1 MDRRWGCA
9 VRFRLLGP
17 LAVDD
22 IAGDGAVPPGARLR
36 VLLATLVL
44 HANTPIPRDALA
56 ETVWD
61 ANPPPGADA
70 SLRSYV
76 LRLRRALGPEAGA
89 RIEYHDPGYL
99 IRLTRSEVDVLE
111 FDALARKTAQAVHAA
126 SWEEAAA
133 LGARALALWR
143 GQPLLDV
150 PSRILR
156 NEFVPRL
163 EQLFVQL
170 REDCVEADLRLG
182 RYDRLVPQ
190 LRELTTAYPLRERFH
205 TQLMLA
211 LAHGGRR
218 AEALEVYQRARQTLV
233 DELGVEP
240 GPELRDLHERI
251 LTGGLDPG
259 AATNAAADL
268 APTPAPQEAAT
279 RPSVPRQLPAAVRLF
294 TGRQTELDELAR
306 LPGGNGA
313 FSGTVVISAIDGM
326 AGIGK
331 TTLAVHAAHRLAEW
345 FPDGQ
350 LFIDLHGY
358 TKGYRPRSPAEAL
371 EAFLHALGVPAQQVP
386 EDVDQRAALYRQR
399 LAGTK
404 TLILLDNAV
413 DEAQLRPLLPASP
426 GCLVLVTSRR
436 RLKGLDEAHSLSL
449 DLLPAQDA
457 VVLLRAVVGPDRIGA
472 DDPLLGEIA
481 RLCGRLPLAIR
492 IAGALL
498 RHRPAWTLEHLA
510 SLLRDQHQRVSVFR
524 DGERDLA
531 SIFDLSYSG
540 LDEQHQRVLRRLGMV
555 PGPDSDAYAAA
566 ALLECDPT
574 TATWLLEDLVD
585 HNLLIEYA
593 PGRYRLHDLMRA
605 HARALAT
612 SDPEADRDAAL
623 DRLLHYYAHT
633 AQSASVPIARYPRP
647 APHGP
652 APAYA
657 PDVTDPEAARA
668 WLRGELDNLEAA
680 QAYARAAALHEH
692 TLALAAGLAET
703 LRIDGHFTRALDL
716 HQAAAETAERHGHPV
731 AHADA
736 LLELGRVRRM
746 TGDPAGAGEALSRAL
761 EIYRATGNHSGEA
774 TTLTEQ
780 ARLLR
785 LSGETAAAA
794 DALTEALEICR
805 ATGNHGGEANALTEL
820 GNVPGPTGDLIGA
833 ADALD
838 QALGI
843 YHAIGH
849 RSGEADV
856 LLALGRIRQYL
867 GDLASATDLQTRALG
882 MYRAIGHRQGEAYAL
897 TELGNLRGQAG
908 DMVGAADA
916 LSQALEIHRAIG
928 HRSGEAGALVELG
941 TIWSRTGDPV
951 KAAEALSQALEI
963 YRATGDLNNEA
974 WALNPYAA
982 TIAAAGDT
990 RRAFALYRQSLAM
1003 NREMNKT
1010 DDEAIALEGLAEC
1023 HLSIGE
1029 IETAATHLREA
1040 LEIFQRLGMAPDAQR
1055 VQNRLEALAAEE

>member
-1 MDRRWGCA
+1 MERRWGCA

-17 LAVDD
+17 MAVDD

-44 HANTPIPRDALA
+44 HANTPIPRDVLA

-89 RIEYHDPGYL
+89 RIEFHDPGYL

-126 SWEEAAA
+126 SWEEAAV

-143 GQPLLDV
+143 GEPLLDV
-150 PSRILR
+150 PSQILH

-163 EQLFVQL
+163 EQLIVQL
-170 REDCVEADLRLG
+170 REDCVEADLELG

-218 AEALEVYQRARQTLV
+218 AEALEVYQRARQALV

-251 LTGGLDPG
+251 LSGRLDPG
-259 AATNAAADL
+259 TDPYTAVNADV
-268 APTPAPQEAAT
+268 APTPVPQEAST
-279 RPSVPRQLPAAVRLF
+279 LSSVPRQLPATVRLF
-294 TGRQTELDELAR
+294 TGRQAELDAFAR
-306 LPGGNGA
+306 LPGENGA

-350 LFIDLHGY
+350 LFIDLHGH

-399 LAGTK
+399 LADTR

-457 VVLLRAVVGPDRIGA
+457 VVLLRAVVGPDRIDA

-498 RHRPAWTLEHLA
+498 RHRPAWSLEHLA
-510 SLLRDQHQRVSVFR
+510 SLLRDQHRRVSVFR

-531 SIFDLSYSG
+531 SIFDLSYRG
-540 LDEQHQRVLRRLGMV
+540 LDEQHRRVLRRLGMV

-612 SDPEADRDAAL
+612 SDPQADRDAAL
-623 DRLLHYYAHT
+623 DRLLRYYAHT
-633 AQSASVPIARYPRP
+633 AQSASVPIARCPRP
-647 APHGP
+647 APDGP

-657 PDVTDPEAARA
+657 PDVTEPEAART
-668 WLRGELDNLEAA
+668 WLRVELDNLEAA
-680 QAYARAAALHEH
+680 QAYARAATLHEH

-716 HQAAAETAERHGHPV
+716 HQSAAETAERHGHPV

-736 LLELGRVRRM
+736 LLELGRVRWM
-746 TGDPAGAGEALSRAL
+746 TGDPAGAGEALSRAK

-780 ARLLR
+780 AHALR
-785 LSGETAAAA
+785 LTGETAAATG
-794 DALTEALEICR
+794 ALTQALEICR
-805 ATGNHGGEANALTEL
+805 ATGNRGGEANVLTEL
-820 GNVPGPTGDLIGA
+820 GSVQGPTGDLLGA

-843 YHAIGH
+843 YHAIGYRH
-849 RSGEADV
+849 GEADV

-867 GDLASATDLQTRALG
+867 GDLAAATELQTRALG
-882 MYRAIGHRQGEAYAL
+882 MYRAIGHRQGEASVL
-897 TELGNLRGQAG
+897 TELGNLRGLAG
-908 DMVGAADA
+908 DPVGAADA

-941 TIWSRTGDPV
+941 TVWSQTGDPV

-963 YRATGDLNNEA
+963 YRATGDRTNEA
-974 WALNPYAA
+974 WAHE
-982 TIAAAGDT
+982 G
-990 RRAFALYRQSLAM
+990 
-1003 NREMNKT
+1003 
-1010 DDEAIALEGLAEC
+1010 IALEGLAEC
-1023 HLSIGE
+1023 HLSSGE
-1029 IETAATHLREA
+1029 AEAAATHLREA
-1040 LEIFQRLGMAPDAQR
+1040 LEIFRRLGMAPDARR
-1055 VQNRLEALAAEE
+1055 VQDRLEGLAAED